1 MKMLKYVKEF
11 EYGEG
16 VKYKFLLLKDEER
29 VSVVLEKEGVGVVF
43 EMDWSY
49 ENGLEL
55 LKWFENYIEEMKC
68 IERMEENK

>member
-1 MKMLKYVKEF
+1 MLKYVKEF